1 MNQRPR
7 SPFEG
12 TASAG
17 DTLNGADES
26 NFDFRA
32 DLRESALPEMLFTI
46 DRFQVPGVIEVERE
60 GVLKR
65 VFIRE
70 GNVVHATST
79 DLADS
84 LGAFLERTGKLTVEQ
99 FRKTMEAREGAPGK
113 RYGELLI
120 ESGLLSPGEIHR
132 AIRKQI
138 EGIVWSLFYWL
149 EGELR
154 FKIGGFPEPSTI
166 RIQLPMRQ
174 VIYEGIKRAPNAKA
188 LVARLGRKET
198 VFEASHRLDDLIEI
212 GLDENEYE
220 LLKLVDG
227 QRTLYDVCTQG
238 PFPAADNAKVMYAFY
253 VLRLIRR
260 QTVDV
265 GATGN
270 FPVPTA
276 EAVEKGERKVIK
288 IRFKT
293 SGDRFHP

>member
-1 MNQRPR
+1 
-7 SPFEG
+7 
-12 TASAG
+12 
-17 DTLNGADES
+17 LNGADEP

-79 DLADS
+79 DRADS
-84 LGAFLERTGKLTVEQ
+84 LGAFLERTGKLSPDQT
-99 FRKTMEAREGAPGK
+99 KATMAARAGTPER
-113 RYGELLI
+113 RYGEVLI
-120 ESGLLSPGEIHR
+120 EAGLISPAEIQR
-132 AIRKQI
+132 AILKQI
-138 EGIVWSLFYWL
+138 EGIVWSLFYWT

-154 FKIGGFPEPSTI
+154 FKIGGFSEPSSI
-166 RIQLPMRQ
+166 RIQLAMRQ
-174 VIYEGIKRAPNAKA
+174 VIHEGIKRAPNAKA
-188 LVARLGRKET
+188 LVPRLGRKET
-198 VFEASHRLDDLIEI
+198 VFESSYKLDDLIEV
-212 GLDENEYE
+212 GLDENEYA

-227 QRTLYDVCTQG
+227 HRTLYDICTQG

-253 VLRLIRR
+253 VLRLVRR
-260 QTVDV
+260 QTPEA
-265 GATGN
+265 GATGS

-276 EAVEKGERKVIK
+276 ENLERGERKVIK

-293 SGDRFHP
+293 TGDRFNP

>member
-1 MNQRPR
+1 MVGAP
-7 SPFEG
+7 G
-12 TASAG
+12 ADLAG
-17 DTLNGADES
+17 DTLNGADEP

-65 VFIRE
+65 VFIRD
-70 GNVVHATST
+70 GNVVHANSS

-84 LGAFLERTGKLTVEQ
+84 LGAFLERIGKLSSEQ
-99 FRKTMEAREGAPGK
+99 YRATMAVRASAPEK
-113 RYGELLI
+113 RYGEILI
-120 ESGLLSPGEIHR
+120 ESGLISPAEIQR

-138 EGIVWSLFYWL
+138 ESIVWGLFYWT

-154 FKIGGFPEPSTI
+154 FKIGGFSEASSI

-174 VIYEGIKRAPNAKA
+174 VIHEGIKRAPNAKA
-188 LVARLGRKET
+188 LVPRLGRKET
-198 VFEASHRLDDLIEI
+198 VFEPCYKLDDLIEV
-212 GLDENEYE
+212 GLDDNEFE

-227 QRTLYDVCTQG
+227 QRTLYEICTQG

-253 VLRLIRR
+253 VLRLVRR
-260 QTVDV
+260 QTPDL
-265 GATGN
+265 GATGS
-270 FPVPTA
+270 FPVPTP
-276 EAVEKGERKVIK
+276 EGPERDERKVIK

-293 SGDRFHP
+293 SGDRFNP